1 MTKKKVDEPSTP
13 EQQIDWKV
21 GDRLHHDVFGDGKV
35 VEVISGKMIVAEFSV
50 GKKTLLSS
58 HPKLHKLS
66 SEGGKA

>member
-1 MTKKKVDEPSTP
+1 MAVKKTTKKVAQTVIAEDKFYTISAAN
-13 EQQIDWKV
+13 
-21 GDRLHHDVFGDGKV
+21 GKV